1 MRIIISAIFKEKMD
15 KYNNGSRPIDRIGL
29 HRTEISR
36 DKSGEKLKYKY
47 EMKLR
52 KKVREDKN

>member
-1 MRIIISAIFKEKMD
+1 MD

-52 KKVREDKN
+52 KKEKRKIKDIKIQTL